1 MIRRLVEWG
10 AVLAAFVLLAFWLQG
25 AVQDVC
31 IVPAIGLLRM
41 GGLLLR
47 SIPQS
52 VFWSLLVA
60 AAALIVLGSL
70 ANAGRLHLWRPTKQK
85 RVAIRGPIEKLAQ
98 QLHHTR
104 RGLYFKWLVAHRLGE
119 LEQSLA
125 ASGPA
130 RLIQRGVSESGEPR
144 QTAADENG
152 GQRAADIQAYI
163 EAGLDR
169 PPISR
174 SRRRFLSRRPPSP
187 LDLDPSRVV
196 EYFESQMETK
206 V

>member
-1 MIRRLVEWG
+1 MIRRLVVWG

-52 VFWSLLVA
+52 LFWSLLVA
-60 AAALIVLGSL
+60 AATLIVLGSL
-70 ANAGRLHLWRPTKQK
+70 AKAGRLHLWRPTKEKQ
-85 RVAIRGPIEKLAQ
+85 VAIRGPIEKLAQ
-98 QLHHTR
+98 QVHHTR

-119 LEQSLA
+119 LGQSVA

-130 RLIQRGVSESGEPR
+130 RLIRRSVSELGEPR
-144 QTAADENG
+144 KMAADENG
-152 GQRAADIQAYI
+152 DQGAADIQAYI

-174 SRRRFLSRRPPSP
+174 SRRRFLIRRPPSP